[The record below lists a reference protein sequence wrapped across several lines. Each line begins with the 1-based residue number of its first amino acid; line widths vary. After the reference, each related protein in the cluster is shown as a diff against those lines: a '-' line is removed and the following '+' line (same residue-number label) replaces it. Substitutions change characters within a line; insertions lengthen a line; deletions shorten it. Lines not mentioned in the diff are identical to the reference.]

1 MVMLGKIVKLIICK
15 VLWFMENY
23 LKIYRSHDDAESSVI
38 SDKMKGNTPK
48 FSYCIREAE
57 VHKTYEGDEIKF
69 NGHSYVDLALPSG
82 TKWAKCN
89 IGAENETDNGMYFQ
103 YGKGEKPYQIT
114 SGETDYKGDEDP
126 LSHSADTATIMWQ
139 GERTRDRRY
148 LMAWHMPTVKQI
160 DEMLSNTVC
169 TWEKNYNKSGK
180 SGFKFTGYNNQH
192 IFIPISGTYVG
203 GSLVD
208 DDRCCLW
215 SSTPDGGHAAVL
227 DGYANDPEVVY
238 AYVERYF
245 GLPIRPVFGDLMISL
260 SLT

>member
-1 MVMLGKIVKLIICK
+1 
-15 VLWFMENY
+15 MENY

-89 IGAENETDNGMYFQ
+89 IGAAKETDNGTYFQ
-103 YGKGEKPYQIT
+103 YGKGNKPYQMT
-114 SGETDYKGDEDP
+114 SGETNYDGDENP
-126 LSHSADTATIMWQ
+126 LAHSADTATITWQ

-148 LMAWHMPTVKQI
+148 LMTWHMPTEKQI
-160 DEMLSNTVC
+160 DELLNNTVC

-180 SGFKFTGYNNQH
+180 SGLKFTGYNNQY
-192 IFIPISGTYVG
+192 IFIPMSGAYVDG
-203 GSLVD
+203 AFDEEGEK
-208 DDRCCLW
+208 CYFW
-215 SSTPDGGHAAVL
+215 SSSPNEKSHAAAL
-227 DGYANDPEVVY
+227 EGFAEDTEAAYAFF
-238 AYVERYF
+238 EREYGF
-245 GLPIRPVFGDLMISL
+245 PIRPVFGDMMISL
-260 SLT
+260 ALH